1 VKDPFDLQRF
11 VDAQEPVYRRVVEE
25 LCGGRKTSHW
35 MWFVFPQIVG
45 LGFSAM
51 AQRFAI
57 GSRAEAAA
65 YLQHDVLGP
74 RLVECTRLVVASSD
88 KSIADILGSPDDMKF
103 RSSMTLFDA
112 VSTQATFR
120 EAIAA
125 FYPDGKDPATLS
137 ILKSV

>member
-1 VKDPFDLQRF
+1 VSDPFDLQRF

-25 LCGGRKTSHW
+25 LCRGRKTSHW
-35 MWFVFPQIVG
+35 MWFVFPQIAG

-74 RLVECTRLVVASSD
+74 RLSSVQSHVD
-88 KSIADILGSPDDMKF
+88 VGPVSRPIRTAPGA
-103 RSSMTLFDA
+103 FDR
-112 VSTQATFR
+112 T
-120 EAIAA
+120 
-125 FYPDGKDPATLS
+125 
-137 ILKSV
+137 